1 MRAEQC
7 KVDLTARDKMKWQ
20 MQENKTRK
28 KAVEICVQR
37 DKWGGLNGE
46 RVTHLQEQ
54 AEEGASGVA
63 QDGREV
69 DVG

>member
-1 MRAEQC
+1 
-7 KVDLTARDKMKWQ
+7 MKWQ

>member
-1 MRAEQC
+1 M
-7 KVDLTARDKMKWQ
+7 DLTAWDKMKWQ
-20 MQENKTRK
+20 MQENENREK
-28 KAVEICVQR
+28 KELAVEICVQR

-46 RVTHLQEQ
+46 RVNHLQEQ